1 MADTT
6 DNPGKRQAEPFS
18 RLTVGLCI
26 NRLSAS
32 YQNLIWQGVAD
43 AARECDLNLIV
54 LMGGEVN
61 EGMLAPANVVYE
73 LAMSERIHGLIV
85 SNTIFTSQSTMQ
97 AFCERFAPLPV
108 VSLAAPLSGIPSLV
122 SDNYQ
127 GLYSVMLH
135 LIRDHGYKRIAC
147 LRRPQGKFD
156 LDERYRAYQTA
167 LTDHGLE
174 FNPNWVVS
182 VTYSAND
189 ENGIYAG
196 VQELLDARHVRPGVD
211 IDALVT
217 LDDNAAFYALSALQ
231 ARGVRV
237 PDDIALTG
245 SGNRTGRFA
254 TPPITA
260 SCQPVKELGQQALKL
275 LVSQIRGEPGP
286 DLVTWPQ
293 QMQILQSCG
302 CLSPVVLE
310 ATIVGDA
317 VPKTVVAAPWN
328 LPSKMRT
335 TLVKSFQRAVAAQ
348 LEPEYVACTTSLF
361 DSFLEALR
369 TDKAQQFLGDLER
382 VMAPTTSTSEAAQY
396 WNTLLSLLRRALKP
410 YFAGTALAQ
419 AENLWQQARTV
430 IGEWA
435 LRAVARRDLAEQ
447 RQRALLSAVEG
458 SLIATLDVQDVLTAL
473 SRGMALLNTPGCYLS
488 FYAEPAHPESGGRLV
503 MAYDQEQLA
512 LPEGGVLFPLRQIF
526 PDGMGPQNRAYHLLA
541 YALHFQQ
548 EQIGLVMFEAGA
560 EPSATIFET
569 LCEELTS
576 ALHGALV
583 MQARR
588 AAEMALEQR
597 ATELTMANAA
607 AKIAWKEAERE
618 KDRAEE
624 ALKEANT
631 ARNVAEQI
639 QEELRVSNAALE
651 AQMWHTHGQSLLNEY
666 MRGEQ
671 TIGVLAD
678 NVMAK
683 LCEYLGLLTGVLY
696 IRDGD
701 VLRLVGGYTYSR
713 RASPAEA
720 PAAEGLLGQ
729 VLLSKTPRTFTSLP
743 ANRVVMSGLLKLLP
757 TCVMVLPLLYAGEV
771 VGVMELGA
779 LDNFD
784 NAQTEFLQAAVE
796 SIGIA
801 LNTARARAQIDRLLL
816 QTQEQAAELQSQQE
830 ELRAANEEL
839 EAQTESLR
847 ASEARLRDQQSV
859 LEAANS
865 ELEGKTSEL
874 QEKQA
879 LLDRQNQDLRATQIE
894 LQRKAEELA
903 MASKYKSEFLSNM
916 SHELR
921 TPLNSMLI
929 LAQMLAKNDEGNLTA
944 DQAESAAIIHKSGQ
958 DLLELINEILD
969 LSKVEAGKMEFH
981 FEATPLRD
989 IARSM
994 EVQFGHVA
1002 EQKELRFN
1010 IVADVDLQETI
1021 ETDPQRVA
1029 QILKN
1034 LLANAFKFT
1043 EQGGVTLEITRT
1055 VAAPT
1060 PEPTIAFR
1068 VIDTGIGMTP
1078 EQQARVFQ
1086 AFQQADGST
1095 SRKYGGTGLG
1105 LTISRE
1111 MAARMGGQITLESVF
1126 GKGSTFSLVLP
1137 LRRSPAGEAQPA
1149 TASKGKDE
1157 PEKAVAT
1164 STPTT
1169 PPVSQPAVAESA
1181 ALGLPAIPDD
1191 REDLRPGDHVLLVVE
1206 DDPKFAKIVYD
1217 YAHKKN
1223 FQCLVAGDGK
1233 SGLAMAEFHLPDAII
1248 LDLDL
1253 PLLSGWEVL
1262 DILKDNPAT
1271 RHIPVHIMSGI
1282 DKDFD
1287 VYRRGALGFTAKP
1300 ISQEDL
1306 DDAFMSLDRFV
1317 THEVKSLLIVED
1329 DDNLRRSVTKLLS
1342 GNDVRI
1348 VDVGTGQLALERL
1361 KNQSYDCMIL
1371 DLNLPDMSGFD
1382 LLDRLRTEVEHAL
1395 CPVIIYTGHALT
1407 EEENLELLKYTDAQS
1422 RPPHVIV
1429 KGVKSPERLLD
1440 ETALFLHRVV
1450 SQMSE
1455 DKQQTIIRLHSRETV
1470 FADKRVLLV
1479 DDDARGAFAMSKL
1492 LGDKGLKVTIARSGQ
1507 KALDLLATN
1516 EFHLVLMDIMMP
1528 VMDGYET
1535 IRRIRQQPRFHD
1547 LPILALTAKA
1557 MKGDREKCIE
1567 AGASDYLAKP
1577 VDMERLFSML
1587 RVWLYRA

>member
-6 DNPGKRQAEPFS
+6 NSPGKQQTEASP
-18 RLTVGLCI
+18 RLTIGLCI

-32 YQNLIWQGVAD
+32 YQELIWQGVAE
-43 AARECDLNLIV
+43 AAREYDINLII
-54 LMGGEVN
+54 LAGGEVT
-61 EGMLAPANVVYE
+61 EGMPIPANIVYE
-73 LAMSERIHGLIV
+73 MAAAERIHGLIV
-85 SNTIFTSQSTMQ
+85 SNTLFVSQSTMQ

-108 VSLAAPLSGIPSLV
+108 VSLAAPLPGIPSLV

-127 GLYSVMLH
+127 GLYAVMVH

-147 LRRPQGKFD
+147 LRRPEGKFD
-156 LDERYRAYQTA
+156 LDERYRAYRTA

-182 VTYSAND
+182 VAYSAND
-189 ENGIYAG
+189 EIGIHAG
-196 VQELLDARHVRPGVD
+196 VRELLDEHHVRPGVD

-217 LDDNAAFYALSALQ
+217 LDDNAAFCALSALQ
-231 ARGVRV
+231 ARGIRV
-237 PDDIALTG
+237 PDNIALTG

-275 LVSQIRGEPGP
+275 LLSRIRGEPTP

-293 QMQILQSCG
+293 QVQILQSCG
-302 CLSPVVLE
+302 CFSPVVLD
-310 ATIVGDA
+310 AAVGGA
-317 VPKTVVAAPWN
+317 IPKTVVAAPWN
-328 LPSKMRT
+328 LPAKMRT
-335 TLVKSFQRAVAAQ
+335 ALAKSLQKAVAGQ
-348 LEPEYVACTTSLF
+348 LEADYTACTAPMLE
-361 DSFLEALR
+361 SFLEALR
-369 TDKAQQFLGDLER
+369 TDSAQKFLGDLEEA
-382 VMAPTTSTSEAAQY
+382 MAPTTSTVEAAQY
-396 WNTLLSLLRRALKP
+396 WNTFLTLMRGTLQP
-410 YFAGTALAQ
+410 YFSGSALAQ
-419 AENLWQQARTV
+419 AENLWQQARIT

-435 LRAVARRDLAEQ
+435 LRAVARRDLAQQ
-447 RQRALLSAVEG
+447 RQRALLNTVETG
-458 SLIATLDVQDVLTAL
+458 LIATLDVQDVLAAL
-473 SRGMALLNTPGCYLS
+473 SKGMALLNIPGCYLS
-488 FYAEPAHPESGGRLV
+488 FYAEPAHPENGGRLV
-503 MAYDQEQLA
+503 MAYDQGQRA
-512 LPEGGVLFPLRQIF
+512 LPEEGVFFPLQQIF
-526 PDGMGPQNRAYHLLA
+526 PDGMGPQNRAYHLLI
-541 YALHFQQ
+541 YSLYFQQ
-548 EQIGLVMFEAGA
+548 EQVGLVIFEAGA
-560 EPSATIFET
+560 EPSATVFET

-576 ALHGALV
+576 ALHGAQV

-588 AAEMALEQR
+588 AAELALEQR

-618 KDRAEE
+618 KERAEE
-624 ALKEANT
+624 ALEEANA

-639 QEELRVSNAALE
+639 QAELRVSNAALE

-696 IRDGD
+696 VRDGN

-713 RASPAEA
+713 HESPAEV
-720 PAAEGLLGQ
+720 PATEGLLGQ
-729 VLLSKTPRTFTSLP
+729 VLLSKTARTFTSLP
-743 ANRVVMSGLLKLLP
+743 ANRVVTSGLLKLLP
-757 TCVMVLPLLYAGEV
+757 TCVMVLPLLYAGEA

-779 LDNFD
+779 LNDFSH
-784 NAQTEFLQAAVE
+784 AQMEFLQAAVE

-801 LNTARARAQIDRLLL
+801 LNTARARTQIDQLLRR
-816 QTQEQAAELQSQQE
+816 TQQQAAELQSQQE

-839 EAQTESLR
+839 EAQTDSLR
-847 ASEARLRDQQSV
+847 ASEARLRDQQTV
-859 LEAANS
+859 LEAANN
-865 ELEGKTSEL
+865 ELVKKTAEL

-894 LQRKAEELA
+894 LQQKAEELA
-903 MASKYKSEFLSNM
+903 LASKYKSEFLSNM

-929 LAQMLAKNDEGNLTA
+929 LAQMLSKNDKGNLTA
-944 DQAESAAIIHKSGQ
+944 DQVESATIIHKSGQ
-958 DLLELINEILD
+958 DLLELINQILD
-969 LSKVEAGKMEFH
+969 LSKVEAGRMEFH
-981 FEATPLRD
+981 FEEVPLRD
-989 IARSM
+989 IARNI
-994 EVQFGHVA
+994 EVQFDHIA
-1002 EQKELRFN
+1002 EQKGLRFN
-1010 IVADVDLQETI
+1010 IVADMDLQEMI
-1021 ETDPQRVA
+1021 QTDPQRVA

-1043 EQGGVTLEITRT
+1043 EQGGVTLEITRAI
-1055 VAAPT
+1055 AAT
-1060 PEPTIAFR
+1060 TQEPSIIFR

-1111 MAARMGGQITLESVF
+1111 LATRLGGQITLESVF
-1126 GKGSTFSLVLP
+1126 GKGSTFTLTLP
-1137 LRRSPAGEAQPA
+1137 VRRNPAGAAPA
-1149 TASKGKDE
+1149 ATGSEKQDESKDSAA
-1157 PEKAVAT
+1157 P
-1164 STPTT
+1164 STTIT
-1169 PPVSQPAVAESA
+1169 VPPSQPPDTVAP
-1181 ALGLPAIPDD
+1181 GLPAIPDD
-1191 REDLRPGDHVLLVVE
+1191 RGDLRPGDHVLLVIE
-1206 DDPKFAKIVYD
+1206 DDPRFAKIVYD
-1217 YAHKKN
+1217 YAHRKG

-1233 SGLAMAEFHLPDAII
+1233 NGLAMAEFYLPDAII

-1253 PLLSGWEVL
+1253 PQLSGWEVL

-1282 DKDFD
+1282 DGDFD

-1300 ISQEDL
+1300 INQEDL
-1306 DDAFMSLDRFV
+1306 DHAFTNLEHFV
-1317 THEVKSLLIVED
+1317 AHEVKSLLVVED
-1329 DDNLRRSVTKLLS
+1329 DDSLRRSVTKLLS
-1342 GNDVRI
+1342 GNDVQI
-1348 VDVGTGQLALERL
+1348 VDVGTGKLALERL
-1361 KNQSYDCMIL
+1361 KAQSYDCMIL
-1371 DLNLPDMSGFD
+1371 DLNLPDMNGFE
-1382 LLDRLRTEVEHAL
+1382 LLDRMRTENDHPL
-1395 CPVIIYTGHALT
+1395 CPVIIYTGRALT
-1407 EEENLELLKYTDAQS
+1407 EEENLELLKYADAQS
-1422 RPPHVIV
+1422 RPPRVIV
-1429 KGVKSPERLLD
+1429 KGIKSPERLLD

-1450 SQMSE
+1450 SQMPE
-1455 DKQQTIIRLHSRETV
+1455 DKQQTIMRLHSRETI
-1470 FADKRVLLV
+1470 FADKRILLV

-1492 LGDKGLKVTIARSGQ
+1492 LGEKGLKVTIARGGQ
-1507 KALDLLATN
+1507 RALDLLETQ
-1516 EFHLVLMDIMMP
+1516 EFHLILMDIMMP

-1535 IRRIRQQPRFHD
+1535 IRHIRQKPQFRD

-1577 VDMERLFSML
+1577 VDMDRLFSML
-1587 RVWLYRA
+1587 RVWLYRM